1 MMTNVLTRPPRY
13 RVLDEVDRMMAM
25 GFIEDVETILK
36 AEEEHQVWRCGEV
49 WDGCGDHLDGRGEA
63 PGMKERV
70 WSVSRESI
78 GGGSGRGR
86 NDV

>member
-36 AEEEHQVWRCGEV
+36 AEEEHQV
-49 WDGCGDHLDGRGEA
+49 
-63 PGMKERV
+63 
-70 WSVSRESI
+70 
-78 GGGSGRGR
+78 
-86 NDV
+86 